1 MVKIR
6 KKNLRLEFVK
16 NNEYIYK
23 IILLLKIK
31 YYDQDLLSRFK
42 FIFIFISKFEITNI
56 NLKLWN

>member
-1 MVKIR
+1 MLKIR

-31 YYDQDLLSRFK
+31 YYDQDFLYEFLKFLF
-42 FIFIFISKFEITNI
+42 FIF
-56 NLKLWN
+56 